1 MVSIIGFQFL
11 ELISLILNY
20 IMTAIKK
27 LGEKTEVTSLSDGQ
41 KIPLVDANNIVTRI
55 SPENLKSSFLSGMSL
70 NLMEDGVFIMYH
82 RSSDNFPLMVKPH
95 KWPSLQTSG
104 EIADGV
110 VIAESE
116 HLMVV
121 APTGAVLRWSSAP
134 ITGGGTSTGDR
145 LLAMSDWDGEANTAA
160 QIAASTS
167 GAITNTASY
176 APGWCN
182 LYSRSNK
189 NGHGLTAG
197 KWWLP
202 SVPEMMMIY
211 TNMTKVNYAL
221 SLISGSE
228 QLPEDWHWTS
238 TENGS
243 SSAWYLYLN
252 DGLLDTWYG
261 KASYS
266 GRVRAVSA
274 FVNG

>member
-145 LLAMSDWDGEANTAA
+145 LLAMSDWDGEE
-160 QIAASTS
+160 IGRAS
-167 GAITNTASY
+167 
-176 APGWCN
+176 C
-182 LYSRSNK
+182 R
-189 NGHGLTAG
+189 
-197 KWWLP
+197 
-202 SVPEMMMIY
+202 E
-211 TNMTKVNYAL
+211 
-221 SLISGSE
+221 
-228 QLPEDWHWTS
+228 
-238 TENGS
+238 
-243 SSAWYLYLN
+243 
-252 DGLLDTWYG
+252 
-261 KASYS
+261 
-266 GRVRAVSA
+266 RV
-274 FVNG
+274 